1 MQKLAVSPQWTNYG
15 LRIFG
20 YLHPYADGVL
30 IYFPIFLYYSCS
42 ASPFYPNLPV
52 FLPLGEFVFALS
64 SDDNSELWLSTDDSL
79 LNVGM
84 LAYVGKVC
92 STQALFCIHPD
103 YYDLVLIFTLPLD
116 RRRMVSSRG
125 VQQILQPNLQTSF
138 VSGMFSC

>member
-20 YLHPYADGVL
+20 YLHPYTDGVL
-30 IYFPIFLYYSCS
+30 IDFFTHYSCY
-42 ASPFYPNLPV
+42 ASPFHPNLQV

-64 SDDNSELWLSTDDSL
+64 SDDNSELWLSTDDSP

-92 STQALFCIHPD
+92 STRALFSILPD
-103 YYDLVLIFTLPLD
+103 YYDLVLIFTFPID

-125 VQQILQPNLQTSF
+125 VQQILQPNLQTSL
-138 VSGMFSC
+138 VSGKFSF